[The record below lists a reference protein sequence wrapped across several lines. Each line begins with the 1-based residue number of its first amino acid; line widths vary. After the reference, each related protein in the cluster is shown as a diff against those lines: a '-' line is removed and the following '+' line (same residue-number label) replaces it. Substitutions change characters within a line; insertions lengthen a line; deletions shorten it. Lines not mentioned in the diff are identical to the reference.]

1 MSTSPTTRLIITIAP
16 CRNGSHSIMVSLQD
30 DLSTRGRAQ
39 LPRVICTDSKCD
51 CRLRRRRAGGRPRT
65 VSRHDASRLFSGQRW
80 PRRRTHENK
89 FSSPMCLRLLNPAP
103 RFPDHAAPAAHGF
116 TTRQRAWLLSGE

>member
-39 LPRVICTDSKCD
+39 RPRVICTTRNAIAAFVDAVQAAA
-51 CRLRRRRAGGRPRT
+51 RAR
-65 VSRHDASRLFSGQRW
+65 
-80 PRRRTHENK
+80 
-89 FSSPMCLRLLNPAP
+89 
-103 RFPDHAAPAAHGF
+103 
-116 TTRQRAWLLSGE
+116 